1 MPWKGA
7 RVLVTGASG
16 FIGGYLMDALAQHGA
31 SVTALITGRKG
42 LGRRDV
48 GQAIGNVADP
58 ASLKG
63 VCRDVDVVY
72 HLAAIS
78 NVAKAVQNPAL
89 TLSTNTF
96 GTMNML
102 EEARLSNVKKFVYV
116 SSAHVY
122 GAPQYLP
129 VDEAHPVVPRE
140 PYAASK
146 IASEKIVE
154 AYGNAYGMDYAI
166 IRPFNVYGPG
176 QDESFLIPG
185 VIKQALK
192 GKEIRVGNVSP
203 TRDFLYVED
212 CVEGFLVI
220 GDAGSGV
227 YNIGSGEEIRIQDL
241 VEKIR
246 DMIDPSI
253 PILSD
258 NERMRAGKVEIPRM
272 LADVSKLKRL
282 GWSPKIGLE
291 EGLART
297 ISKERYR

>member
-1 MPWKGA
+1 MPWKGV

-16 FIGGYLMDALAQHGA
+16 FIGGYLVNALVRQGA
-31 SVTALITGRKG
+31 LVTALTTGHRALRG
-42 LGRRDV
+42 DIDSV
-48 GQAIGNVADP
+48 IGNVADP

-63 VCRDVDVVY
+63 VCKDVDVVY

-78 NVAKAVQNPAL
+78 NVDKAVQNPAL

-146 IASEKIVE
+146 IAAEKIVE

-176 QDESFLIPG
+176 QDESFLVPG
-185 VIKQALK
+185 VIRQALK
-192 GKEIRVGNVSP
+192 GKEIRVGNLSP

-212 CVEGFLVI
+212 CAEGFLVV
-220 GDAGSGV
+220 GENGTGV
-227 YNIGSGEEIRIQDL
+227 YNIGSGAEIRIQDM

-253 PILSD
+253 PIVCD

-282 GWSPKIGLE
+282 GWSPKVGLE
-291 EGLART
+291 EGLERT